1 MLCRVWIQSSLYI
14 LCPILSLNLLLPAFS
29 ICPSWHFGVITKGYF
44 CSWWHF
50 SDDVQVH
57 IDCCH
62 FIPCLGKNKSPLL
75 LNIFFSKYIMFDFWK
90 LFHLYLNILINKC
103 IWIYKNNI
111 EQNLHKNV
119 NIYIIRWHQSTV
131 NCHAKRLL
139 NLDSWQIIQLN
150 RKNTILSKRKQH
162 TLKYARISLPCSFSF
177 MTGHFACHI
186 ILYHY
191 SHICI
196 SC

>member
-1 MLCRVWIQSSLYI
+1 MLCRVQIQSFLYI
-14 LCPILSLNLLLPAFS
+14 LRPFFSLNLLLPAFS

-75 LNIFFSKYIMFDFWK
+75 LNVIFSKYIIFDFWK
-90 LFHLYLNILINKC
+90 LFHLYLCIFINKC
-103 IWIYKNNI
+103 MWIYKNNI

-119 NIYIIRWHQSTV
+119 NICIIRWHQSSI
-131 NCHAKRLL
+131 NCHTKKFL

-150 RKNTILSKRKQH
+150 RKIHFLKEKATLSEICQN
-162 TLKYARISLPCSFSF
+162 LPD
-177 MTGHFACHI
+177 
-186 ILYHY
+186 L
-191 SHICI
+191 
-196 SC
+196 